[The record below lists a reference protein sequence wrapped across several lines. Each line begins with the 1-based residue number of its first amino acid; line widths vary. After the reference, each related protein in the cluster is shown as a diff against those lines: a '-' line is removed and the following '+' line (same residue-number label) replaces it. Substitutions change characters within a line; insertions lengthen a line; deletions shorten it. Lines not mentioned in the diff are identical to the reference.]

1 MSENRLNEGRFVPDS
16 SKNVELK
23 PKLSPTLTHYFEP
36 PCCLEAEINATR
48 VCGLL
53 LREPFQP
60 TDSRARCS
68 CSFSGCLTAPWWW
81 AAVDSSS
88 GPEFTALTEA
98 SA

>member
-53 LREPFQP
+53 LHEPFQP
-60 TDSRARCS
+60 TDSRAPE
-68 CSFSGCLTAPWWW
+68 LTAPTKMLLFIQQLSDCPL
-81 AAVDSSS
+81 VV
-88 GPEFTALTEA
+88 GCCR
-98 SA
+98 